1 MFMSRRFRGNSR
13 MKNELEGVKALVF
26 DVFGTVVDWR
36 SSVIAELEQLGRT
49 RDISRNWTEFA
60 DLWRQGYGEGTRRI
74 NEGTDAWVPV
84 DVIHRRKLDQLLQQF
99 EVPGMREHEIDHLNR
114 VWHRLNP
121 WPDSVEGLTRLGTR
135 YIVSTLSNGGVGL
148 LVNMA
153 KFGGLPWDCVLSAE
167 IFGRYKPDP
176 GVYAGAA
183 RLLGLAPEEVGMVA
197 AHGHDLL
204 GAKRVGLRT
213 LFVSRP
219 DEHGQD
225 KPFELPEAID
235 TFDVVADDFVDLA
248 DKLNA

>member
-1 MFMSRRFRGNSR
+1 MN
-13 MKNELEGVKALVF
+13 NELEGVQALVF

-36 SSVIAELEQLGRT
+36 SSVIEELEQFGRT
-49 RDISRNWTEFA
+49 KNLSRNWAEFA
-60 DLWRQGYGEGTRRI
+60 DLWRRGYGDGTRCV
-74 NEGTDAWVPV
+74 NEGADNWVPV
-84 DVIHRRKLDQLLQQF
+84 DEIHRRKLDQLLEQF
-99 EVPGMREHEIDHLNR
+99 DIPGLREHEIDHLNR

-121 WPDSVEGLTRLGTR
+121 WPDSVRGLSRLKSR

-167 IFGRYKPDP
+167 MFGKYKPDP

-204 GAKRVGLRT
+204 GAREVGLRT
-213 LFVSRP
+213 FFVSRP
-219 DEHGQD
+219 DEYGPD
-225 KPFELPEAID
+225 SSFELPETID
-235 TFDVVADDFVDLA
+235 TFDIVADDFVDLA
-248 DKLNA
+248 DQLNTRR

>member
-1 MFMSRRFRGNSR
+1 MFMPSRIHGNAR
-13 MKNELEGVKALVF
+13 MKNEIEGVNALVF

-36 SSVIAELEQLGRT
+36 SSVIAELEQLGQT
-49 RDISRNWTEFA
+49 RNISRDWAKFA

-74 NEGTDAWVPV
+74 NEGTDSWVPV
-84 DVIHRRKLDQLLQQF
+84 DVIHRRKLDQLLQEF
-99 EVPGMREHEIDHLNR
+99 EISGLQEPEIDQLNR
-114 VWHRLNP
+114 IWHRLNP
-121 WPDSVEGLTRLGTR
+121 WPDSIEGLTRLR
-135 YIVSTLSNGGVGL
+135 NRFIVSTLSNGGVGL

-167 IFGRYKPDP
+167 MFGRYKPDP
-176 GVYAGAA
+176 SVYNGAA

-204 GAKRVGLRT
+204 GAKAVGLRT
-213 LFVSRP
+213 IFVSRP
-219 DEHGQD
+219 NEHGPE
-225 KPFELPEAID
+225 KPFKLPEEID

>member
-1 MFMSRRFRGNSR
+1 MN
-13 MKNELEGVKALVF
+13 KELENVQALVF

-49 RDISRNWTEFA
+49 RNLSRNWPKFA
-60 DLWRQGYGEGTRRI
+60 DLWRQGYGDGTRRV
-74 NEGTDAWVPV
+74 NDGADRWAPV
-84 DVIHRRKLDQLLQQF
+84 DVIHRRKLDQLLEQF
-99 EVPGMREHEIDHLNR
+99 EIPGLREHEIDHLNR

-121 WPDSVEGLTRLGTR
+121 WPDSVDGLTRLRSR

-153 KFGGLPWDCVLSAE
+153 KFGGLPWDCVLSSE
-167 IFGRYKPDP
+167 MFGKYKPDP
-176 GVYAGAA
+176 SVYAGAA
-183 RLLGLAPEEVGMVA
+183 RLLGLAPGEVGMVA

-204 GAKRVGLRT
+204 GAQRVGLRT
-213 LFVSRP
+213 MYVTRP
-219 DEHGQD
+219 SEHGPV

-248 DKLNA
+248 GQLNT